1 MSLQVQ
7 ITALAQA
14 IAADIKA
21 LYLQDGTLSALNTTT
36 KGNLVSAINEVRTV
50 ALAASSGVA
59 INDTTPSGTTTYSS
73 NEIVTLIAALKTQIL
88 GGASTAYDTLVEIQT
103 ILQGDDTSI
112 GNLLTAVGNRVQFD
126 ASQTLTVAQQLQ
138 ACTNI
143 GVGDPSTNFITA
155 YAAAKV

>member
-21 LYLQDGTLSALNTTT
+21 LYLQDGTLSALNTTA
-36 KGNLVSAINEVRTV
+36 KGNLVSAINEVRTA
-50 ALAASSGVA
+50 ALAAASGVT